1 MLEKVQ
7 RHINQNLP
15 FLNNSKLLIAVSG
28 GIDSMVLLDI
38 CIKLKLDFC
47 IAHCNFSLRDKE
59 SDTDQQ
65 FIEEYAKSNN
75 IKLFVTRFDTMRFGA
90 DNKVSVQVAARQLRY
105 LWFDELLSENSID
118 YLLTAHHL
126 DDSLETFII
135 NLSRGTGLDGLMG
148 IPQQNGNTIR
158 ALLPFSRKDIES
170 YAHKNNIAWREDS
183 SNASDK
189 YLRNKIRHTIA
200 PEIKKLNDSFDTSF
214 YNSLLKLQQSQ
225 SLATDAAVLVYK
237 QVVTDNNNKK
247 YINIKQL
254 IRLPNYKAY
263 LYEWLKG
270 FGFTAWDD
278 IHRLINA
285 QSGKVVYSG
294 NYRLLKDRDIFILE
308 AKRQEQPHMYEINAG
323 TAEIVNPLHIKVTPV
338 NKITKT
344 GNNSVI
350 FVDAEKI
357 KFPLFV
363 RKWLEGDV
371 FYPLGMNGLKK
382 KISKYFKDEKLS
394 LSDKEDTWLLSTVNE
409 IVWIIDKRAD
419 ERFKVTDTTT
429 QILKIEFL

>member
-15 FLNNSKLLIAVSG
+15 FLNNSKLLIAVSS
-28 GIDSMVLLDI
+28 GIDSMVLSDI
-38 CIKLKLDFC
+38 CITLKLDFC
-47 IAHCNFSLRDKE
+47 IAHCNFSLREKE

-65 FIEEYAKSNN
+65 FIEDYAKNNN
-75 IKLFVTRFDTMRFGA
+75 IKIFVTRFDTMCFAA

-105 LWFDELLSENSID
+105 LWFEELLNKNSID

-135 NLSRGTGLDGLMG
+135 NLSRGTGLDGLTG
-148 IPQQNGNTIR
+148 IPQQNGNIIR
-158 ALLPFSRKDIES
+158 PLLPFSRKDIEN
-170 YAHKNNIAWREDS
+170 YAHENNVAWREDS

-200 PEIKKLNDSFDTSF
+200 TEIKKLNKSFDNSF
-214 YNSLLKLQQSQ
+214 YNLLLNLQQSQ

-247 YINIKQL
+247 YIDINQL
-254 IRLPNYKAY
+254 KRLPNYKAY

-278 IHRLINA
+278 IYRLTDA
-285 QSGKVVYSG
+285 QSGKAVYSG
-294 NYRLLKDRDIFILE
+294 NFRLLKDRDIFILE
-308 AKRQEQPHMYEINAG
+308 TMRQQQPDIYEINAS
-323 TAEIVNPLHIKVTPV
+323 TAEILNPLHIKITPV
-338 NKITKT
+338 SKITKT
-344 GNNSVI
+344 VDNSVI

-363 RKWLEGDV
+363 RKRQEGDV

-382 KISKYFKDEKLS
+382 KVSKYFKDEKLS
-394 LSDKEDTWLLSTVNE
+394 LSDKQDTWLLSTVNE
-409 IVWIIDKRAD
+409 IIWIINKRTD
-419 ERFKVTDTTT
+419 EHFKVTDTTT
-429 QILKIEFL
+429 QILKIEVL